1 MAGPELPDY
10 YEVLQ
15 VSPRAHPMVIVKAYR
30 MLAALYHPDNR
41 ATGDVDRFREV
52 AEAAKVLTDPR
63 RRAAYDRERGGGGNG
78 HSDGHGNGKETAE
91 PPDAREPERPRHPDD
106 HRAQRQALLQALYN
120 MRRNRPS
127 QPGLSLLVIIELLGC
142 SVDEAQFTLW
152 YLRGKKFI
160 EASDDGW
167 AITVAGVDFVE
178 SSGIEVETE
187 VTVREMLSLTER
199 SNAIEAL

>member
-1 MAGPELPDY
+1 MAGPELVDY

-30 MLAALYHPDNR
+30 LLAALYHPDNR

-78 HSDGHGNGKETAE
+78 HGKEAAE
-91 PPDAREPERPRHPDD
+91 PPDSQEPARPRHPDD
-106 HRAQRQALLQALYN
+106 HRAQRQGLLQALYN

-178 SSGIEVETE
+178 SSGLEVGADASEP
-187 VTVREMLSLTER
+187 EMLSLTER